1 MSEYVLYSMI
11 ALTLSVSV
19 NAFLIWFARKSS
31 GRLTVVASN
40 IDEILLALENFES
53 HLETLYEMETFY
65 GDETL
70 HSVLMHTKGLTEFLS
85 GFEDIYELSEELP
98 EEAEEEQEE
107 EDDREKNSGTASAPQ
122 EEEKKTNKKVVFH
135 SGP

>member
-70 HSVLMHTKGLTEFLS
+70 QSVLNHSKGLTEFLS
-85 GFEDIYELSEELP
+85 GFEDIYELSEELLD
-98 EEAEEEQEE
+98 ETEEEQEE
-107 EDDREKNSGTASAPQ
+107 VDVGQESNKFTSQAQ
-122 EEEKKTNKKVVFH
+122 EEEEKTPKKVVFH
-135 SGP
+135 SGT